1 MSLQYIIDA
10 YNIINHPCFKP
21 RRKRTTAVQIILADF
36 IKSNKLCGS
45 RKNRGILVFDG
56 YPPHGESM
64 PEEEN
69 LVCVFSRQVE
79 ADEVIKRI
87 VEKSTRRGNIVVV
100 SDDKQVRSCAR
111 LLKARIS
118 TVEEFI
124 LGSKRA
130 RDEDSRLREKEES
143 KITYSQMEAIN
154 AELKERWLK

>member
-1 MSLQYIIDA
+1 
-10 YNIINHPCFKP
+10 
-21 RRKRTTAVQIILADF
+21 
-36 IKSNKLCGS
+36 
-45 RKNRGILVFDG
+45 
-56 YPPHGESM
+56 M